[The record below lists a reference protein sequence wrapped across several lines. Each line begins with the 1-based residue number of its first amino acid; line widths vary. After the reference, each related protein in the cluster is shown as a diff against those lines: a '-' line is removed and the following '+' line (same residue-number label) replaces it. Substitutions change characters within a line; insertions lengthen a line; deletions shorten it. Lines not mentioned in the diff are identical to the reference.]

1 VLHVIDSLAVGGA
14 ERMLV
19 ELVNNLD
26 PAVVNPVVCVTRN
39 DMTLAGTLKDSIEVH
54 RLQRKST
61 WDASG
66 LRKFGEIVRKS
77 EIDVI
82 HAHGYSS
89 SHFVAAAKGLN
100 LLSLPFIMH
109 AHDSEFPGMS
119 TRVISK
125 LTIDH
130 FIGVAPEIAEWAA
143 SYLRLPMKRITFL
156 GNALD
161 FSAYAA
167 PTPLDVSPYFKPRP
181 KFLGIVIANVRRV
194 KDFEVMLRAVALSRF
209 RNEIGILVA
218 GSLADKDYVAQCL
231 QLIREL
237 GLSESVVFLG
247 ISREIPELLAA
258 ADFGLLSSDKESGP
272 LALLE
277 YMASAL
283 PFVATQVGHIGQ
295 SAASAGLSGLVP
307 KGDPLQFSNAL
318 DELLQL
324 TTSQQRARGISG
336 KTFALRQFDIKER
349 ATRLQELYTSLL
361 NERAGTKW
369 QGNGVD

>member
-1 VLHVIDSLAVGGA
+1 VIDSLAAGGA

-26 PAVVNPVVCVTRN
+26 PAVVSPVVCVTRS
-39 DMTLAGTLKDSIEVH
+39 DMTLASAIKNNIEVH

-61 WDASG
+61 WDSRG
-66 LRKFGEIVRKS
+66 LRKFGEIVRQSK
-77 EIDVI
+77 IDLI

-89 SHFVAAAKGLN
+89 SHFVAAAKCFN
-100 LLSLPFIMH
+100 FLSLPFILH
-109 AHDSEFPGMS
+109 AHDSELPGRS

-130 FIGVAPEIAEWAA
+130 FIGVAPDIAEWSAT
-143 SYLRLPMKRITFL
+143 YLRLPAKRITFL

-167 PTPLDVSPYFKPRP
+167 PMPLDVSPYFKRPR
-181 KFLGIVIANVRRV
+181 FLGVVIANVRPV
-194 KDFEVMLRAVALSRF
+194 KDLEVMFRAFALSRF
-209 RNEIGILVA
+209 RNDVGILIA

-231 QLIREL
+231 RLIREL

-247 ISREIPELLAA
+247 TSRQIPGLLAA
-258 ADFGLLSSDKESGP
+258 ADFGLLSSDNESGP

-283 PFVATQVGHIGQ
+283 PFVITQVGQISD
-295 SAASAGLSGLVP
+295 SAASAGLIGLVP
-307 KGDPLQFSNAL
+307 KKDPSRFSRAL
-318 DELLQL
+318 DELLEL
-324 TTSQQRARGISG
+324 SSLQQRSRGMDG
-336 KTFALRQFDIKER
+336 RTFALRQFDIKKC
-349 ATRLQELYTSLL
+349 AARLHALYTSLL
-361 NERAGTKW
+361 DEKSGAKSPI
-369 QGNGVD
+369 NGVT